1 MTDRYWICV
10 YSDPTEGIRG
20 VAGAGSGEA
29 TNDLPLLIA
38 EEDLFCEVFNPELE
52 PGLWILAG
60 SVGVR
65 HRHKEEPDLDYRED
79 ESSPAP
85 TWRRLTGPEL
95 DVISKGEAPPEM
107 TKWLAGE
114 AWAETAGTSIADE
127 MRRVAE
133 RLQTAEFYD
142 DMPIS
147 EAADLLRGGG
157 GEAGGMTTQPI
168 ARLDRTQPPPGYT
181 LTPSCGVWVA
191 DKRGDLIREADS
203 FDDEANAIAAAW
215 DHFEALYQPLGESD
229 EPSDAEFADE
239 DEGPWWRISLMGHR
253 TVVSR
258 IESATLH
265 GLPMWRLR
273 DEGGELLNPA
283 TAVFSAEPWDDVR
296 PLKGLP
302 EGVRAHRSPHTR
314 GEWFVAGFG
323 RSWHVRIGEAELR
336 DRLAALP
343 ALVARWNRLP
353 RSIRFRLYQA
363 VDAVPE
369 LDTIRQLV
377 ELGEREEVN
386 ESLARGD
393 SLLAQ
398 VADHGPGDTHGASL
412 ETELGL
418 PDADER
424 ELADHDAQDPGD
436 DKIPF

>member
-147 EAADLLRGGG
+147 EAAGGG

-203 FDDEANAIAAAW
+203 FDDEADARAAAW
-215 DHFEALYQPLGESD
+215 DHYEREHDPPGLEVRTLGAGWAVSLRGIID
-229 EPSDAEFADE
+229 P
-239 DEGPWWRISLMGHR
+239 GPGIR
-253 TVVSR
+253 TVITGPTPWTMAEARAAAWVWY
-258 IESATLH
+258 
-265 GLPMWRLR
+265 WRR
-273 DEGGELLNPA
+273 V
-283 TAVFSAEPWDDVR
+283 AVANDLDN
-296 PLKGLP
+296 L
-302 EGVRAHRSPHTR
+302 
-314 GEWFVAGFG
+314 
-323 RSWHVRIGEAELR
+323 
-336 DRLAALP
+336 
-343 ALVARWNRLP
+343 
-353 RSIRFRLYQA
+353 SIRDFAGTPRGC
-363 VDAVPE
+363 VTRWPE
-369 LDTIRQLV
+369 CLVWLDEQVFTV
-377 ELGEREEVN
+377 ERWISNG
-386 ESLARGD
+386 
-393 SLLAQ
+393 
-398 VADHGPGDTHGASL
+398 GDTPEVLCA
-412 ETELGL
+412 
-418 PDADER
+418 
-424 ELADHDAQDPGD
+424 
-436 DKIPF
+436 

>member
-1 MTDRYWICV
+1 MKTHLAFIGRRSDRLRPPPP
-10 YSDPTEGIRG
+10 D
-20 VAGAGSGEA
+20 
-29 TNDLPLLIA
+29 IA
-38 EEDLFCEVFNPELE
+38 
-52 PGLWILAG
+52 
-60 SVGVR
+60 
-65 HRHKEEPDLDYRED
+65 
-79 ESSPAP
+79 
-85 TWRRLTGPEL
+85 
-95 DVISKGEAPPEM
+95 
-107 TKWLAGE
+107 
-114 AWAETAGTSIADE
+114 
-127 MRRVAE
+127 
-133 RLQTAEFYD
+133 
-142 DMPIS
+142 
-147 EAADLLRGGG
+147 
-157 GEAGGMTTQPI
+157 TQPI

-323 RSWHVRIGEAELR
+323 RSWHVRLGEAELR

-436 DKIPF
+436 EEIPF